1 MNQDTDKDNY
11 RRIFERLRT
20 YTWIDTYFTHPTKVC
35 MGYFQHMS
43 FSLYIC
49 KRLLQGSIQAL
60 AHAFYPDWFVT
71 SSSDLVLELTREM
84 SQVGCIDN

>member
-1 MNQDTDKDNY
+1 MNQNEDRDNY

-60 AHAFYPDWFVT
+60 AHALYPDCCVT
-71 SSSDLVLELTREM
+71 ASSDLVLELTREM
-84 SQVGCIDN
+84 SAAGCK